1 MPTAG
6 RIGVFTLGAEAVLF
20 HDFTVQAQMKFSED
34 FDPIY
39 DGLYQAFVKWSPA
52 EAFSVSA
59 GPAGFSVRRP
69 RTDGFFH
76 EDRDV

>member
-6 RIGVFTLGAEAVLF
+6 RIGAFYLGAEAVLF

-34 FDPIY
+34 FDPVY
-39 DGLYQAFVKWSPA
+39 DGLYQAFVKWSPG
-52 EAFSVSA
+52 EAFSA
-59 GPAGFSVRRP
+59 ECRADGFSLRRP
-69 RTDGFFH
+69 RTDDFFH